1 MCSFKIFL
9 SRIKNVFC
17 SEWHFCYYFCL
28 FIKWYIDGGKY
39 AKIKSQSM
47 KKFRQDLKN
56 GVVSFELKNYPN
68 LIKNDIKEELGD
80 TINIRFYDSTLG
92 QKAIYKD

>member
-1 MCSFKIFL
+1 
-9 SRIKNVFC
+9 
-17 SEWHFCYYFCL
+17 
-28 FIKWYIDGGKY
+28 
-39 AKIKSQSM
+39 KIKSQSM

-56 GVVSFELKNYPN
+56 GVVSFELKDYPN
-68 LIKNDIKEELGD
+68 LTKNDIKEELGD

>member
-1 MCSFKIFL
+1 MFSAPSGIFA
-9 SRIKNVFC
+9 IIFV
-17 SEWHFCYYFCL
+17 YL

-68 LIKNDIKEELGD
+68 LTKNDIKEEFGD
-80 TINIRFYDSTLG
+80 TINIRFYDSALG
-92 QKAIYKD
+92 QKAIYKN

>member
-1 MCSFKIFL
+1 MFSAPSGIFA
-9 SRIKNVFC
+9 IIFV
-17 SEWHFCYYFCL
+17 YL

-39 AKIKSQSM
+39 AKIKNQSIE
-47 KKFRQDLKN
+47 KFRQDLKN

-68 LIKNDIKEELGD
+68 LTKNDIKEEFGD

>member
-1 MCSFKIFL
+1 
-9 SRIKNVFC
+9 
-17 SEWHFCYYFCL
+17 
-28 FIKWYIDGGKY
+28 
-39 AKIKSQSM
+39 M

-68 LIKNDIKEELGD
+68 LIKNDIQEVLGD